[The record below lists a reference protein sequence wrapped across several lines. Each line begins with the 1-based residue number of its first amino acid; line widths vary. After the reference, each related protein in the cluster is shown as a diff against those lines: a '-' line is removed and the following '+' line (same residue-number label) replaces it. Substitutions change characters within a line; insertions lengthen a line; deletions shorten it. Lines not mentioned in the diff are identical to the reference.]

1 MNKINSDIKILIKLF
16 CFQEEIIQ
24 KNNINYET
32 PRNANKY
39 DFNIIL
45 IQKQT
50 ITKYKDY
57 FSYNTLYNFLKY
69 KTNILDSIKENQII
83 NHKKLDDSII
93 SKIYHSIPK
102 NYIEKIEKIDKKKL
116 IDELSEEKEWKCK
129 YIEYNVSNGQK
140 LKIPYLDDFE
150 IINIDLNQ
158 FLDEQNITF
167 KILFLGKIIFG
178 KQKIFAFINFN
189 LSANIFQIGHFDE
202 KGNFNVEYLF
212 NQNDIGEADNFIQ
225 NLLTLGIDQLLT
237 IVNSVHE
244 INLNDKKIKCY
255 RVEQNK
261 ENLVSFFYNDKLK
274 ALILLLIYEYE
285 NNLEEVYLIN
295 KKYLDAFNLDNII
308 KLIYENYKIKNISKN
323 NLDDLLEFIDT
334 IINTL
339 YYNDK
344 DKINNILNKINTNN
358 IEYKAN
364 FEKIYFYKS
373 NKKIY
378 KDFFLVSKN
387 ISNYLQMIF
396 KIKLIDS
403 HISFISIN
411 NKDILID
418 KSQLIIFIGNLKK
431 NTFSY
436 NIDLILD
443 FQHKND
449 FNQELKVLIN
459 IGFDKYCIQRLLFN
473 EGIKKDFIFPIFSND
488 KIIGYA
494 YLYNSTIKDYSK
506 FKLIEYNSY
515 LKNGVLNNIISLY
528 LYYKQL
534 KKINNKSFKQ
544 KYYLINEEFINNIK
558 IEYEYKAVYDQLEIY
573 YEQIVID
580 KNENIY
586 TFIKLLPEDLIKT
599 YSNKKINKKI
609 YDNMIINIE
618 PLLISINYYDYDKK
632 QNSSLMIYDNFEII
646 EKNIFCLFVK
656 KNVHE
661 KNILASCILNN
672 DKIIVNIP
680 NNLNKKF
687 VSLIGSF
694 TNYYYTFNLEYIMVY
709 NKEKDRNSHIDGIFL
724 NLEDYLNNLNLTNN
738 SSPIISDNN
747 SIIGTIIKYI
757 KDDSIDNKDNEKIMK
772 LKLNFQSCP
781 SIGLQNIGATCYMN
795 STLQCFCHIEKFVE
809 FFKYNPQIINVKKN
823 EKDKLSPSFK
833 ILIDNLWPNNL
844 NPSSLNLRNII
855 LQKNSKIKFQK

>member
-1 MNKINSDIKILIKLF
+1 MSRLFLILSFSKFSSGSFLRKINLLTFLRGTS
-16 CFQEEIIQ
+16 
-24 KNNINYET
+24 NNI
-32 PRNANKY
+32 
-39 DFNIIL
+39 
-45 IQKQT
+45 
-50 ITKYKDY
+50 
-57 FSYNTLYNFLKY
+57 YN
-69 KTNILDSIKENQII
+69 
-83 NHKKLDDSII
+83 
-93 SKIYHSIPK
+93 SIPK
-102 NYIEKIEKIDKKKL
+102 DYIEKIENIDKKKL
-116 IDELSEEKEWKCK
+116 IDKLSEEKEWKCK
-129 YIEYNVSNGQK
+129 YIKYNVSNDQK

-150 IINIDLNQ
+150 IINVDLNQ
-158 FLDEQNITF
+158 LIIDEQNITF
-167 KILFLGKIIFG
+167 KNLFLGKIIFG
-178 KQKIFAFINFN
+178 KQKIFAYINFN

-244 INLNDKKIKCY
+244 INLKDEKIKCY
-255 RVEQNK
+255 RVDQNK

-274 ALILLLIYEYE
+274 ALILLLIYEYK
-285 NNLEEVYLIN
+285 NNLEEVVYLIN
-295 KKYLDAFNLDNII
+295 KKYLDSLNLDNII
-308 KLIYENYKIKNISKN
+308 KLIYENYKVKNISKN

-339 YYNDK
+339 YYIDK
-344 DKINNILNKINTNN
+344 DKINNILYKINTNK
-358 IEYKAN
+358 IECKAN
-364 FEKIYFYKS
+364 FENINFYKS

-396 KIKLIDS
+396 KIKLIDL

-418 KSQLIIFIGNLKK
+418 NTQFIIFIGNLNK
-431 NTFSY
+431 NKFSY

-449 FNQELKVLIN
+449 FNHELKALIN
-459 IGFDKYCIQRLLFN
+459 IGFDKYCILRLLFN
-473 EGIKKDFIFPIFSND
+473 EGIKKDCIFPIFSND

-506 FKLIEYNSY
+506 FNLIDYNSY

-534 KKINNKSFKQ
+534 KSINNKSFKQ

-573 YEQIVID
+573 YEQIAND
-580 KNENIY
+580 KSENVY
-586 TFIKLLPEDLIKT
+586 TFMKLLPEDLIKA

-609 YDNMIINIE
+609 YDNMNFNIE

-646 EKNIFCLFVK
+646 EKKIFCLFIK

-709 NKEKDRNSHIDGIFL
+709 NKEKDRNSQL
-724 NLEDYLNNLNLTNN
+724 A
-738 SSPIISDNN
+738 
-747 SIIGTIIKYI
+747 
-757 KDDSIDNKDNEKIMK
+757 
-772 LKLNFQSCP
+772 LKERL
-781 SIGLQNIGATCYMN
+781 
-795 STLQCFCHIEKFVE
+795 
-809 FFKYNPQIINVKKN
+809 
-823 EKDKLSPSFK
+823 
-833 ILIDNLWPNNL
+833 
-844 NPSSLNLRNII
+844 
-855 LQKNSKIKFQK
+855 